1 MEKIINNEKEI
12 WKAHPEYAGIEVST
26 LGRVRTL
33 DKMVWNGRGT
43 YLLKGRV
50 LKQRDNGNGY
60 LRVNIKVDGK
70 FIAKYIHR
78 LVAQTFITNP
88 DNLPEVNHKDCNP
101 QNNNVENLEFCTRLY
116 NNQYKEKFGI
126 STTESQGNP
135 LFAINLA
142 TMEVS
147 HFRSQR
153 EASRELGAD
162 SGSINNVIKGKYKYT
177 RGYWFV
183 NDDKNADD
191 AISRK
196 LQEIKKTKLA
206 LYR

>member
-1 MEKIINNEKEI
+1 
-12 WKAHPEYAGIEVST
+12 
-26 LGRVRTL
+26 
-33 DKMVWNGRGT
+33 MVWNGRGT

-78 LVAQTFITNP
+78 LVAKTFIKNP

-126 STTESQGNP
+126 STTESQGHP
-135 LFAINLA
+135 LFAINL
-142 TMEVS
+142 TTLEVS
-147 HFRSQR
+147 HFRSQG
-153 EASRELGAD
+153 EAGRELGFEQ
-162 SGSINNVIKGKYKYT
+162 GSVSSVIRGKTKQA
-177 RGYWFV
+177 GGFWFV
-183 NDDKNADD
+183 SDDGHAVDVVK
-191 AISRK
+191 SK
-196 LQEIKKTKLA
+196 LHDIGGVGLKIK
-206 LYR
+206 YRAVK